1 MITLDAIVGLQRV
14 RRGTETM
21 CSACGRT
28 YENAVYMY
36 HPGDALAT
44 YIYFPSC
51 GHMEARGAA
60 GAWRTHTLHAL
71 HASAQA
77 YLMLL
82 DEGEEP

>member
-14 RRGTETM
+14 RRGTEIM
-21 CSACGRT
+21 CYACGRN
-28 YENAVYMY
+28 YENSVYMY
-36 HPGDALAT
+36 RPGDAVAA

-51 GHMEARGAA
+51 GHMEAREVA
-60 GAWRTHTLHAL
+60 GVWRTHKL

-82 DEGEEP
+82 GEGEWS